1 MNLTKPPRLQQ
12 GDTVAAISLSSGAAH
27 RFPHRYEAG
36 KRQLAETFDL
46 NVVETP
52 HALRSDDWLYQHPQA
67 RADDL
72 HWALTNPN
80 IKAIISIIGGY
91 ESVRI
96 LPFLKLDLILRHPK
110 IFMGLSDTTITLSAF
125 LNAGVTAF
133 HGPAIMSDLAE
144 NAGIH
149 PFVEA
154 SLRQTLFEGD
164 ATTLNA
170 APVWTEE
177 FLDWGEPE
185 LQNQQRTFL
194 PNEGWRWLQ
203 GEPKGESKVEGH
215 LIGGN
220 IEVLEMLKGT
230 RWWPV
235 RELWEGAVLML
246 ETSEEVPR
254 VGNVEYWLRNYAS
267 QGIMQNLSGLLLAR
281 PMGYSDEMKTQL
293 YAAVQ
298 KVLAEVGREDM
309 PVVANMDF
317 GHTSPQRV
325 LPLGGRVEIDAE
337 KKRVR
342 VLESPVS

>member
-1 MNLTKPPRLQQ
+1 MNLIKPPKLEQ

-27 RFPHRYEAG
+27 RFPHRYKAG
-36 KRQLAETFDL
+36 KRQLAETFNL
-46 NVVETP
+46 NIIETP
-52 HALRSDDWLYQHPQA
+52 HALRSDEWLYHNPQA

-72 HWALTNPN
+72 HWALTNPD

-96 LPFLKLDLILRHPK
+96 LPFLGPHLIRQHPK
-110 IFMGLSDTTITLSAF
+110 IFMGFSDATVTLSAF
-125 LNAGVTAF
+125 LNAGVLSF
-133 HGPAIMSDLAE
+133 HGPALMTDLAE
-144 NAGIH
+144 NTGIH

-154 SLRQTLFEGD
+154 SLRQTLFEGE
-164 ATTLNA
+164 ASTLNA
-170 APVWTEE
+170 SPVWTEE

-194 PNEGWRWLQ
+194 PNEGWHWLQ
-203 GEPKGESKVEGH
+203 GESKVEGQ

-230 RWWPV
+230 HWWLK

-254 VGNVEYWLRNYAS
+254 VSNVEYWLRNYAS
-267 QGIMQNLSGLLLAR
+267 QGIMQNLSGLLLGR
-281 PMGYSDEMKTQL
+281 PMGYSDEMKAQL
-293 YAAVQ
+293 YAAVR

-309 PVVANMDF
+309 LVVANMDF
-317 GHTSPQRV
+317 GHTSPQMI
-325 LPLGGRVEIDAE
+325 LPLGGRVEVDVE
-337 KKRVR
+337 GRRVR
-342 VLESPVS
+342 VLEPAVS